1 MYQIIDKHTFI
12 DELLSD
18 EYANWSYDGAEKIY
32 EYLTDLEEETGDNFQ
47 FDRVAIRCEFTEYEN
62 YKELAR
68 DYGKEYAEHSDILA
82 ILECDNGHVIVNH
95 V

>member
-47 FDRVAIRCEFTEYEN
+47 FDRVAIRCEFTEYDN
-62 YKELAR
+62 YKEI
-68 DYGKEYAEHSDILA
+68 DTDSDDILA
-82 ILECDNGHVIVNH
+82 ILECDNGHVVINH